1 MFAMIMFVFYQIS
14 IDQVIVR
21 NFVFLRMVVHFI
33 VTVVHLLITG
43 FLLMIVFGNPAIMFM
58 SQESTVDNMTV

>member
-1 MFAMIMFVFYQIS
+1 MI
-14 IDQVIVR
+14 
-21 NFVFLRMVVHFI
+21 VHFI

-43 FLLMIVFGNPAIMFM
+43 FLLMVMFGNPAIMFV

>member
-1 MFAMIMFVFYQIS
+1 MIMFVFYQIS

-21 NFVFLRMVVHFI
+21 NFVLLFHMVVHFI